1 MTYTVGGNTITFTVG
16 TMSFTLTFND
26 SNQTLKGEY
35 IDEDAYETYSV
46 ESASFTEFNETSSS
60 NPFVGTWNGKIG
72 NLQIEELIINEDGT
86 ASMNGEEIEIAID
99 GDVLTFT
106 YGTLSITLTYDEA
119 SGTIDGHS
127 FDEDMYED
135 YYGELVKS

>member
-1 MTYTVGGNTITFTVG
+1 
-16 TMSFTLTFND
+16 
-26 SNQTLKGEY
+26 
-35 IDEDAYETYSV
+35 
-46 ESASFTEFNETSSS
+46 
-60 NPFVGTWNGKIG
+60 
-72 NLQIEELIINEDGT
+72 
-86 ASMNGEEIEIAID
+86 MNREEIEIAID
-99 GDVLTFT
+99 GDVLAFT